1 MIDPGNLPGAP
12 HPAADGDNFVDRQL
26 TGGGDN
32 FIDPQHESNVA
43 VGNATSQARPFQR
56 ETPANSIYQT
66 LLAMKGSIIV
76 GGRLKALRTQ
86 KEISAAVVAEAV
98 GISRPHL
105 TNIEN
110 GKRTAGRQT
119 FVALADFYAVSLD
132 WLVSPDGHMEDGAGR
147 VANNNEALLLQAFR
161 RLPSDEADVLLKLI
175 LGRVRPPGN

>member
-1 MIDPGNLPGAP
+1 M
-12 HPAADGDNFVDRQL
+12 
-26 TGGGDN
+26 
-32 FIDPQHESNVA
+32 
-43 VGNATSQARPFQR
+43 
-56 ETPANSIYQT
+56 
-66 LLAMKGSIIV
+66 
-76 GGRLKALRTQ
+76 
-86 KEISAAVVAEAV
+86 
-98 GISRPHL
+98 RPHL

-147 VANNNEALLLQAFR
+147 VANDNEALLLQAFR